1 MRRII
6 SKILLMAGLTAALS
20 SCNGIMGGLYDEPQ
34 NEETPTYGFLKKSD
48 GTHAGRIYVD
58 ATKYDRWVYI
68 DFHTGKVDS
77 CLVADSLHRP
87 ANWDIALHRY
97 DVKTHGGSVLK
108 TQYSELFDLTSTGT
122 MPAGNF
128 ANDVWSTHKVM
139 IDVSHMMQGHVV
151 FESTWYNAA
160 LDWVTVDTSTMP
172 PTFSTSGKVYI
183 IRMADGTCAAVRL
196 VSYMNVMGTKGHMTF
211 DYIYP
216 LTLQ

>member
-1 MRRII
+1 M
-6 SKILLMAGLTAALS
+6 
-20 SCNGIMGGLYDEPQ
+20 
-34 NEETPTYGFLKKSD
+34 KKSD

-108 TQYSELFDLTSTGT
+108 TQYSELSDLTSTGT

-151 FESTWYNAA
+151 FESTCSARLGDGRYQHNAPN
-160 LDWVTVDTSTMP
+160 LHLFRQGLHCP
-172 PTFSTSGKVYI
+172 YG
-183 IRMADGTCAAVRL
+183 
-196 VSYMNVMGTKGHMTF
+196 
-211 DYIYP
+211 
-216 LTLQ
+216 

>member
-1 MRRII
+1 
-6 SKILLMAGLTAALS
+6 
-20 SCNGIMGGLYDEPQ
+20 
-34 NEETPTYGFLKKSD
+34 
-48 GTHAGRIYVD
+48 
-58 ATKYDRWVYI
+58 
-68 DFHTGKVDS
+68 
-77 CLVADSLHRP
+77 
-87 ANWDIALHRY
+87 
-97 DVKTHGGSVLK
+97 
-108 TQYSELFDLTSTGT
+108 

-172 PTFSTSGKVYI
+172 PTFTSSDKVYI
-183 IRMADGTCAAVRL
+183 VRMADSSYAAVRL

-216 LTLQ
+216 LTLH